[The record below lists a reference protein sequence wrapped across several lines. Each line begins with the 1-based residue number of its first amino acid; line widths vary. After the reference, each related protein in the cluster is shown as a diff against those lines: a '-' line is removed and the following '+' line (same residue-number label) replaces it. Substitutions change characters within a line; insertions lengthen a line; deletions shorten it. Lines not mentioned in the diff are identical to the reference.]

1 MLLWQTLYQQQ
12 HSFQHQAMLFKDL
25 Q

>member
-12 HSFQHQAMLFKDL
+12 YSFQHQAMLFRGL
-25 Q
+25 H